1 MNTSRFR
8 PGASSAR
15 IGCWALVTS
24 LNAAGC
30 APVPK
35 LHTVA
40 DYQANPSLRT
50 RTLARCSNDPGQLS
64 TTADCVN
71 ARQAE
76 QLAGLW
82 SLRELAPLS
91 VPPVLPANRK

>member
-1 MNTSRFR
+1 MTTSRFR

-30 APVPK
+30 APVPNP
-35 LHTVA
+35 HTVA
-40 DYQANPSLRT
+40 DYQANARLRA
-50 RTLARCSNDPGQLS
+50 RTLAHCANDPGQLGR
-64 TTADCVN
+64 TADCVN

-76 QLAGLW
+76 QLVGIG
-82 SLRELAPLS
+82 SLRALAPLN
-91 VPPVLPANRK
+91 VPPVPASRE